1 MLSSTI
7 VTTPTIDVGGY
18 IGIIVTA
25 ALGLIGIIVGNVL
38 SRRASKDHN
47 YVETFTA
54 NATAFQANM
63 EAFTLRAKNAEAAV
77 IEIREQADAKHAEL
91 QEQLNRLQ
99 DQMSTVLQDRK
110 KERGDYTRMRTVV
123 QKWFAQLQTAWNS
136 TDAMPLPSDDDLDW
150 LGITIEHPP
159 KMVT

>member
-1 MLSSTI
+1 MLNSVI
-7 VTTPTIDVGGY
+7 VTPVIDNGGY

-25 ALGLIGIIVGNVL
+25 ALGLVGIIVANVL

-77 IEIREQADAKHAEL
+77 IEVKEQADAKHAEL
-91 QEQLNRLQ
+91 QDQLNRLQ

-123 QKWFAQLQTAWNS
+123 QKWFLQIQSQWPK
-136 TDAMPLPSDDDLDW
+136 DQQMPLPSDIDLDW
-150 LGITIEHPP
+150 LGITIEHAP

>member
-1 MLSSTI
+1 MLNSVI
-7 VTTPTIDVGGY
+7 VTPVIDNGGY

-25 ALGLIGIIVGNVL
+25 ALGLVGIIVANVL

-77 IEIREQADAKHAEL
+77 IEVREQLD
-91 QEQLNRLQ
+91 
-99 DQMSTVLQDRK
+99 VLQKQMNGVVEDRK
-110 KERGDYTRMRTVV
+110 KERADYTRMRTVV